1 MSSLLVNGE
10 VIWQASDSS
19 LTKDIHANRY
29 GREIF
34 WPQVKRIKLK
44 ISRQALSDWIWHMD
58 QSRHKAKLFNY
69 LLARSAIIP
78 SKFLSSVERSSSCR
92 FFFATFSSVSIFL
105 SSIWVFVMWRQNV
118 NKSNFVNQSKIN
130 TNSQLQQRFC
140 LCQSTTLTNMLGLK
154 HEQWY
159 QLLIICFYPLWL
171 WVTRPRYVTI
181 RKKTA
186 ALWTFQNTVSRRAK
200 PVQGRWLFQN
210 HVFCLDSAW
219 TWMYYKQLKETVH
232 LFNDKLVSEPP
243 TAAPSDNNGCIN

>member
-1 MSSLLVNGE
+1 MWLYFKCTSFSKTMSSLLVNGE

-130 TNSQLQQRFC
+130 TNSQLQPRLCLRQR
-140 LCQSTTLTNMLGLK
+140 TTLVNIWGRPLWSK
-154 HEQWY
+154 HEQCY
-159 QLLIICFYPLWL
+159 QLLIICFYPLLL
-171 WVTRPRYVTI
+171 WVTTPMYPPAPPRFLAYSCGQDRCV
-181 RKKTA
+181 
-186 ALWTFQNTVSRRAK
+186 LS
-200 PVQGRWLFQN
+200 
-210 HVFCLDSAW
+210 
-219 TWMYYKQLKETVH
+219 
-232 LFNDKLVSEPP
+232 FNDLNKQRSIWEKATTDIYIMRLKQRDGIYSIPLV
-243 TAAPSDNNGCIN
+243 